1 MDFSTVVE
9 LLSFAV
15 LDALPVQAPVV
26 VTIFPERWTRL
37 TRDCPS
43 SSIEAIADS
52 FLFVADTGPG
62 SIVAIDV
69 GPYLQQQTRVIEGDA
84 NVAGFDEQATRP
96 GAATAPRRNRL
107 AYSSPLS
114 LTFVDGAT
122 MSSPYALC
130 FAQPWEHATE
140 LAKVKLYVTDI
151 SPATPAVVFV
161 DAKNIKFNV
170 RDERPTTTTAAG
182 CSSGMRRAPAS
193 L

>member
-1 MDFSTVVE
+1 VNAATPPQDRMDFATVVE

-52 FLFVADTGPG
+52 FLLVADTGPG

-69 GPYLQQQTRVIEGDA
+69 GPYLQQQTRVVEGDA
-84 NVAGFDEQATRP
+84 NVPGFDEQATRP

-107 AYSSPLS
+107 ALLPRRTRSFTSPTSPRQLRPSS
-114 LTFVDGAT
+114 
-122 MSSPYALC
+122 
-130 FAQPWEHATE
+130 
-140 LAKVKLYVTDI
+140 
-151 SPATPAVVFV
+151 
-161 DAKNIKFNV
+161 
-170 RDERPTTTTAAG
+170 
-182 CSSGMRRAPAS
+182 
-193 L
+193 